1 MLELNPPTFDAFERE
16 SARGNAVPVVRR
28 VLADLQTP
36 LGAFLRVAEGEPY
49 AFLLESVEGGERVA
63 RYSFLGARPEMIVRG
78 RGDRTA
84 VERGGTR
91 EVFEGLRATEFLRE
105 HFRGRKLA
113 AREGL
118 SPFAGGA
125 VGFLAYDAVRWFE
138 PVLDDGASDGDDGAG
153 GATANSKAARET
165 DDAVFMFCRTV
176 LAFDRVRQ
184 QIEISSV
191 VMTDEAGGDRARLRK
206 LYDAAVAETARVEG
220 LLNGDASR
228 GAGAALERETDAG
241 SSPTQSASSVDR
253 AGARFV
259 SEWGRAEFER
269 AVAGVKEHILAGD
282 CYQVVLSQRFSSR
295 VSAAPLEIY
304 RALRALN
311 PSPYTFFLRLGGMA
325 IVGASPEMLVRCRG
339 RELEYRP
346 IAGTTPR
353 GADAEED
360 ERLAAAMRAD
370 EKEVAEHMMLVDLGR
385 NDLGRVAEYG
395 TVRVGELMTVE
406 RYSHVQHLVTSLTAR
421 LREGADRFDALAA
434 CFPAGTVTGAP
445 KVRAMQ
451 LIAELEPTRRG
462 VYAGSV
468 LYIDY
473 AGNLD
478 SCIAIRTMVL
488 RGSRAE
494 LQAGAGVVADSDPA
508 REYDECVNKAR
519 ALVRAVELAEPGDTV
534 LVAGK
539 GHESGQEACGVL
551 TPFDDREV
559 LREVL
564 HEVLGTSRQDDHPT
578 TGTTVSEGT
587 P

>member
-1 MLELNPPTFDAFERE
+1 MLDLQPATFEEFERE
-16 SARGNAVPVVRR
+16 AARGNVVPVVRR

-36 LGAFLRVAEGEPY
+36 VSAFLRVSKGESH

-63 RYSFLGARPEMIVRG
+63 RYSFLGAKPEMIVRG
-78 RGDRTA
+78 RGDRTI
-84 VERGGTR
+84 VERNGAR
-91 EVFEGLRATEFLRE
+91 EVYENLRATDFLRE
-105 HFRGRKLA
+105 HFKGRTLA

-138 PVLDDGASDGDDGAG
+138 PVLEVG
-153 GATANSKAARET
+153 ET
-165 DDAVFMFCRTV
+165 LEADDAVFMFCRTV

-191 VMTDEAGGDRARLRK
+191 VMTDEAGGERERLRA
-206 LYDAAVAETARVEG
+206 LYDAAVSETERIER
-220 LLNGDASR
+220 LLLDEPTRRGREADAQTRS
-228 GAGAALERETDAG
+228 GAATAERA
-241 SSPTQSASSVDR
+241 SAQFISNWER
-253 AGARFV
+253 KN
-259 SEWGRAEFER
+259 FER
-269 AVAGVKEHILAGD
+269 AVSEIKEHILAGD
-282 CYQVVLSQRFSSR
+282 CYQVVLSQRFTAQ
-295 VSAAPLEIY
+295 VSVAPLEIY

-311 PSPYTFFLRLGGMA
+311 PSPYTFFLRLGEMS

-346 IAGTTPR
+346 IAGTTRR
-353 GADAEED
+353 GANEEED

-370 EKEVAEHMMLVDLGR
+370 EKEVAEHLMLVDLGR

-395 TVRVGELMTVE
+395 TVRVHDLMTVE

-468 LYIDY
+468 LYLDY

-478 SCIAIRTMVL
+478 SCISIRTMTL
-488 RGSRAE
+488 SGTRAE
-494 LQAGAGVVADSDPA
+494 LQAGAGIVADSVPS
-508 REYDECVNKAR
+508 REYDECINKAR
-519 ALVRAVELAEPGDTV
+519 ALVRAVELAERG
-534 LVAGK
+534 L
-539 GHESGQEACGVL
+539 
-551 TPFDDREV
+551 
-559 LREVL
+559 
-564 HEVLGTSRQDDHPT
+564 
-578 TGTTVSEGT
+578 
-587 P
+587 